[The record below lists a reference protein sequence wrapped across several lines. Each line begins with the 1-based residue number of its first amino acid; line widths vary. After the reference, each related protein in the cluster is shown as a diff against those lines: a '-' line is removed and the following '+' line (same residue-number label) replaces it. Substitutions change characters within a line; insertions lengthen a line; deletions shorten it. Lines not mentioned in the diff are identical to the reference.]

1 MNNVIEIKN
10 LNLVY
15 DNIIFKDLSLSVIKN
30 TFSVICGYGK
40 TSLVNCILNNI
51 YYEGEINLN
60 VNKKQ
65 ITLLTENP
73 MIKNGKISTILYN
86 LLNKDDLEY
95 SKIIKEYK
103 LENLENKNTSQL
115 SLGEKQLISFVIETI
130 KKPTILIMDNS
141 LSNIDSFIKDV
152 IFKNIKKTDMTVI
165 YFTNNTN
172 ELLYGNYVG
181 IINNNKI
188 NYGKRNEII
197 KDIQIFKKA
206 KLELPFMVEL
216 SDKLKYYDLLD
227 NPIYDID
234 KLVKYLWK

>member
-30 TFSVICGYGK
+30 TFSVICGCGK
-40 TSLVNCILNNI
+40 TSLVNCIFNNI

-227 NPIYDID
+227 SPIYDID